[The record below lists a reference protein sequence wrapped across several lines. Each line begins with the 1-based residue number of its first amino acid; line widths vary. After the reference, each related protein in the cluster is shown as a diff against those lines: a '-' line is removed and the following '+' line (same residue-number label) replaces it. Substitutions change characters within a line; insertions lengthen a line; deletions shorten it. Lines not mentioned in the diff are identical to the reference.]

1 MSILIPI
8 LIVGTTRK
16 RYKREVK
23 LNPCTFLFDVMT
35 AIIHP
40 IQLRFRLAASKFIR
54 NKLILLND
62 SRIDESFKDTV
73 KTIRELDR
81 DLLKQ
86 TRLYLGLE
94 TIFQVAGNTVLLFFA
109 KSSTKTRQ
117 GLAALLENN
126 ATVFMGLS
134 LPSEVVIAVLL
145 VVNLLSFINVHINSM
160 VEGYASNYNLLGKFT
175 AFLGIICNVFVRIFS
190 ILLYFSTNLGL
201 FSLLR
206 HYQGTL

>member
-1 MSILIPI
+1 
-8 LIVGTTRK
+8 
-16 RYKREVK
+16 
-23 LNPCTFLFDVMT
+23 MT

-73 KTIRELDR
+73 KTIRELDK

-134 LPSEVVIAVLL
+134 LPSEVVITFLL

>member
-1 MSILIPI
+1 MDDA
-8 LIVGTTRK
+8 
-16 RYKREVK
+16 RYDA
-23 LNPCTFLFDVMT
+23 NFQDIC
-35 AIIHP
+35 
-40 IQLRFRLAASKFIR
+40 Q
-54 NKLILLND
+54 N
-62 SRIDESFKDTV
+62 
-73 KTIRELDR
+73 IRELER
-81 DLLKQ
+81 ELLKQ

-145 VVNLLSFINVHINSM
+145 VVNLLSFINVHINGM

-206 HYQGTL
+206 LYQGTL